1 MNFFDCI
8 KSTLYN
14 CFSSLF
20 CCCKRSNKREHSML
34 VDINEKM
41 LYHDDT
47 IKESF
52 IV

>member
-8 KSTLYN
+8 KQISYN
-14 CFSSLF
+14 FFSCL
-20 CCCKRSNKREHSML
+20 CCCKCSTKREHSRL
-34 VDINEKM
+34 ADINEKM
-41 LYHDDT
+41 LYQDDT